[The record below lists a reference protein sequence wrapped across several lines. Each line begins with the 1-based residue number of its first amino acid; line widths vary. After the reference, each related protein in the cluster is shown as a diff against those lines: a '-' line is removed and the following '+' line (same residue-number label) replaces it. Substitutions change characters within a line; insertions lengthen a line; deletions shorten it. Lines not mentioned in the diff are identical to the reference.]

1 MKFKINNDEWEI
13 EEKDKNE
20 LKELYEKETQEKT
33 YFVFGVTVKSKHIIY
48 INKDMCQEQKIRT
61 LKHDI
66 NKIDFNN
73 KNIFKVENYK
83 YLQENPK
90 ELIIYA
96 LAILIGEYHIER
108 KRASLL
114 LLKALI
120 RKDFLSFLLENPNL
134 YPIKRSD
141 SRVINWSRK
150 IKEKG
155 FCEKCG
161 SKERLEAH
169 HILEWSEYPKGR
181 IDINNGMCLCLKCH
195 TEEHKFDKSYCMMRA
210 KTK

>member
-1 MKFKINNDEWEI
+1 MNINQN
-13 EEKDKNE
+13 
-20 LKELYEKETQEKT
+20 
-33 YFVFGVTVKSKHIIY
+33 
-48 INKDMCQEQKIRT
+48 
-61 LKHDI
+61 I

-96 LAILIGEYHIER
+96 LAILMGEYHIER

-120 RKDFLSFLLENPNL
+120 RKDFLNFLLENPNL
-134 YPIKRSD
+134 YPINRSD
-141 SRVINWSRK
+141 NRVINWSRK

-161 SKERLEAH
+161 SKEKLEAH

-195 TEEHKFDKSYCMMRA
+195 TEEHKFDKSYCMMKA
-210 KTK
+210 KQSR